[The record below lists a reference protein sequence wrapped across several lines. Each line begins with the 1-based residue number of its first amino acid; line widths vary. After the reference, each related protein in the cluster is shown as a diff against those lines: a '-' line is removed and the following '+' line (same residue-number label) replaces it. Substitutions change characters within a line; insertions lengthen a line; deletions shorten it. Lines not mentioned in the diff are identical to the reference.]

1 MSLSQDLTT
10 DLDTFL
16 DTTDFAVAATLNG
29 TTAINVIFDAAYEA
43 VNLQTGEVEGA
54 APVAI
59 CKSSD
64 VSGVSHGDT
73 LDVNGTTYYVRGIQ
87 PDGTGLTTLILSED

>member
-1 MSLSQDLTT
+1 MSFLTDDLSIFTST
-10 DLDTFL
+10 N
-16 DTTDFAVAATLNG
+16 DFAAAAALNG

-43 VNLQTGEVEGA
+43 INLQTGEVEGT

-59 CKSSD
+59 CKESD

-73 LDVNGTTYYVRGIQ
+73 LLVNGTTYHIRGVR